1 MGKKSSS
8 KSIGKLRMKYCI
20 IFSII
25 LITLSTGLV
34 AAEKTKEKI
43 LKKILNQ
50 KDEKPLTLED
60 IDKLGSVTLLKSLP
74 EEMYEKLKSCKPYN
88 ERLTSCESKKAGK
101 IVGETFRRKGGYGE
115 QYPGKMMEAMAYYEI
130 LYLTSLY
137 KERKKIK
144 KFREKYNDE
153 KFLKKKHKS
162 LRSLIKMN
170 DGREQMRSALGM
182 TLETSTEEAI
192 KRFWTLAEFLNL
204 GTPKKL
210 GKLDDDTSKRKKL
223 LQRYKSKLSKLNK
236 KLEES

>member
-1 MGKKSSS
+1 
-8 KSIGKLRMKYCI
+8 MKYCI

-34 AAEKTKEKI
+34 AAEKTKKNQVLNKI
-43 LKKILNQ
+43 FNQ
-50 KDEKPLTLED
+50 KDEKTLTLED
-60 IDKLGSVTLLKSLP
+60 IDKLGSIPLLKSLP
-74 EEMYEKLKSCKPYN
+74 EQMYKKLGSCKPYN
-88 ERLTSCESKKAGK
+88 ERFTKCERTVAGK

-115 QYPGKMMEAMAYYEI
+115 KYPGKMMEAMAYYEI

-144 KFREKYNDE
+144 KFREKYSDK
-153 KFLKKKHKS
+153 KFLKKRHKS

-182 TLETSTEEAI
+182 TLKTPTEDAI
-192 KRFWTLAEFLNL
+192 KRFWTLGEFLNL

-210 GKLDDDTSKRKKL
+210 GKLDEDMSKRKKL